1 MTMKVAL
8 LADLHANL
16 EALGACLG
24 HAEAHGT
31 DRWAFIGDIVGYG
44 ADPQA
49 VTDIVMAYA
58 ATGATVVLGNHDA
71 AAIGLGSENMNEQ
84 AEAAIRWT
92 RGKLSNAHKEFLA
105 TLPLTV
111 RDDGI
116 LFVHASAAAPDRWIY
131 VSDPLRAAHSISASG
146 ATYVFSGH
154 VHVPV
159 LYFQGTDARPQPFRP
174 VPGVPI
180 PVPRHRRWLA
190 IIGSCGQPRDGN
202 PAACYALLDTDRAE
216 LTFFRLPYDHFV
228 TARKIRAAGLPE
240 KLALRIEQGR

>member
-16 EALGACLG
+16 EALSACLA
-24 HAEAHGT
+24 HAEEQKT

-58 ATGATVVLGNHDA
+58 ETGATVVLGNHDA
-71 AAIGLGSENMNEQ
+71 AATGLGSEHMNEQ

-92 RGKLSNAHKEFLA
+92 RDKLGSAHKEFLS

-111 RDDGI
+111 REEGI

-131 VSDPLRAAHSISASG
+131 ISDPLRAAHSISAAS
-146 ATYVFSGH
+146 ATYVLSGH

-202 PAACYALLDTDRAE
+202 PAACYALLDTARTE
-216 LTFFRLPYDHFV
+216 LTFFRVPYNHLV